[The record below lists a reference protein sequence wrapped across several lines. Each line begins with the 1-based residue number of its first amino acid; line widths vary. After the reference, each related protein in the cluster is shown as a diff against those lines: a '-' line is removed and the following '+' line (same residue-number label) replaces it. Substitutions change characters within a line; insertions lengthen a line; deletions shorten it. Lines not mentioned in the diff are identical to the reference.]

1 MSILSPEK
9 GNSPFSISQNFLTS
23 RKLIEAIL
31 RKTNL
36 QKEDT
41 VLEIGAGKGHITKA
55 LAQKCRNV
63 VSYEIDPALYYTLKP
78 ALPPNVKLY
87 LRDFLKAPLPETP
100 YKVFANIPFSQTTS
114 IVRRLTEGE
123 RLPEK
128 AWLILEKGAA
138 KRFCGHPKET
148 SFSLCLRPYF
158 NMRILH
164 FFRREDFHPAPRVDV
179 VLLEF
184 AKKPEPDIPLAEQKA
199 FQRFVRYS
207 QKYGLWGSRALLTKK
222 QVSTALRLAGLPGIA
237 PSGDILYVQWLCLF
251 RCWLR
256 FGRKIGR

>member
-1 MSILSPEK
+1 M
-9 GNSPFSISQNFLTS
+9 
-23 RKLIEAIL
+23 
-31 RKTNL
+31 
-36 QKEDT
+36 
-41 VLEIGAGKGHITKA
+41 EIGAGKGHITKA

-63 VSYEIDPALYYTLKP
+63 VSYEIDPALYHTLKS

-87 LRDFLKAPLPETP
+87 LRDFLKAPLPEMP

-164 FFRREDFHPAPRVDV
+164 SFRREDFHPAPRVDV
-179 VLLEF
+179 GSVKDF
-184 AKKPEPDIPLAEQKA
+184 
-199 FQRFVRYS
+199 S
-207 QKYGLWGSRALLTKK
+207 QKGLQTLM
-222 QVSTALRLAGLPGIA
+222 
-237 PSGDILYVQWLCLF
+237 
-251 RCWLR
+251 
-256 FGRKIGR
+256 